1 MSQLIVIGYPDSA
14 AAERARDELFSLS
27 RALSE
32 HADSAEDSI
41 SAEDSHILRA
51 FIGLERF
58 FEETGGDHSAV
69 EGYSREGREGDRGR
83 DVASSGRRAI

>member
-32 HADSAEDSI
+32 HADSI
-41 SAEDSHILRA
+41 
-51 FIGLERF
+51 
-58 FEETGGDHSAV
+58 
-69 EGYSREGREGDRGR
+69 
-83 DVASSGRRAI
+83 